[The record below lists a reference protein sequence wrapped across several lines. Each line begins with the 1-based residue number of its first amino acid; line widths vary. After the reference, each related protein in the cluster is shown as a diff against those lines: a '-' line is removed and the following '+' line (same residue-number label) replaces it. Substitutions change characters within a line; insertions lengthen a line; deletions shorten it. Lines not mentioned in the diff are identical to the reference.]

1 MKKGFNL
8 LKQQA
13 EPPSV
18 WTKIYD
24 WVVGSARI
32 IIIGV
37 EALVIIAFGIR
48 IYVDF
53 QAKELDKEVEVAE
66 RIMSNMGSNEL
77 KFRNIQLRTASYET
91 IWTNSINYLPLL
103 QHINDLLPSNAQI
116 EDLTIVITKD
126 AITIE
131 GKAPKTQENI
141 IKEYENNL
149 KTRSTFL
156 EAVTLERLEDNVDEL
171 KFTFRANLINLT
183 KKTLYGSSGD

>member
-149 KTRSTFL
+149 KTRSTSL